1 MYYFNGALALSR
13 TNARNGVEGKED
25 QQNNNNQEAKDQM
38 VSLLTCFVTDPI
50 LTKLLGPTQENFEPQ
65 IFFTQ
70 KFSVP
75 KFF

>member
-38 VSLLTCFVTDPI
+38 VRLLICLVTDHI
-50 LTKLLGPTQENFEPQ
+50 LTKLLGPTQKNFAPQ
-65 IFFTQ
+65 IFFY
-70 KFSVP
+70 P
-75 KFF
+75 KVFRT